1 MIMTKMTAHLRS
13 VRVWASKISEKS
25 NFRRKIM
32 NMKNFLSSL
41 AVTTSLLTGFIFEGC
56 ASSGKIP
63 TEPEYER
70 ISLQD
75 ITQNYELDYLKSSGY
90 EVCAMIQKDFSK
102 IYIYDKTTN
111 STFKNFSTDDFL
123 SSCPDFYERIEEN
136 REYDFYFATVKNNAI
151 LYLLNSPNDPRLY
164 ELKLIKIDG
173 LRTTEEIKAEK
184 QAKEDEIRQKWIE
197 KQKADEEANR
207 YDANDFYF
215 LTENFRPADYD
226 EKDLFD
232 AVSIADKMPWKN
244 PDEIDWFGVSTK
256 LYFSDVICTGQN
268 GKYIEFRTD
277 DNAIHKIMKISGRSG
292 LKGSEKVRVYYR
304 ISKEPLLEWNV
315 KAIKKRQ

>member
-1 MIMTKMTAHLRS
+1 
-13 VRVWASKISEKS
+13 
-25 NFRRKIM
+25 M
-32 NMKNFLSSL
+32 NMKKILSSL
-41 AVTTSLLTGFIFEGC
+41 AVTTSLFTGFIFEGC

-63 TEPEYER
+63 TETEYER

-90 EVCAMIQKDFSK
+90 EVSAMIQKDFGNK
-102 IYIYDKTTN
+102 FYLYDNNTA
-111 STFKNFSTDDFL
+111 STFKNFSADDFL

-151 LYLLNSPNDPRLY
+151 LYLLNSPQNSRLY

-184 QAKEDEIRQKWIE
+184 QAKEEEARKKWLE
-197 KQKADEEANR
+197 KEKAD
-207 YDANDFYF
+207 
-215 LTENFRPADYD
+215 ENFRPAAYA